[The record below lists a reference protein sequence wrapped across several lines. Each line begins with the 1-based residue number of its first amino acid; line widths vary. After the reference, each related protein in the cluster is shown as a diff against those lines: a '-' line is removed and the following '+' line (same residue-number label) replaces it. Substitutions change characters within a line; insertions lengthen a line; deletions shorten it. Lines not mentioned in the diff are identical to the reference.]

1 MTEDSFKTFNW
12 KPELRKKFFTKEQQ
26 SPEKL
31 LFPDLRMK
39 SGIQNLVRQKFQQI
53 LDTQTKIGFEAAY
66 FITYHYS
73 NPYERKPNEEFMT
86 YKQQERQM
94 KKDIETMKRR
104 FDYDCTTENSTHIR
118 NVLLKL
124 LFGITRPD
132 VYRGE
137 LPCMFFFHE
146 MGDLGFHTHLMIP
159 RPTKTRSLD
168 NKKELR
174 RILNQPKFRKK
185 VKPVNFED

>member
-86 YKQQERQM
+86 YKY
-94 KKDIETMKRR
+94 KDNMITNSVHCPSIELNLIWNEKIFMIQRALKINPFLSDFFMRIDAGICVYR
-104 FDYDCTTENSTHIR
+104 NNSPPSISFPNI
-118 NVLLKL
+118 NVLNKL
-124 LFGITRPD
+124 
-132 VYRGE
+132 
-137 LPCMFFFHE
+137 
-146 MGDLGFHTHLMIP
+146 
-159 RPTKTRSLD
+159 
-168 NKKELR
+168 
-174 RILNQPKFRKK
+174 PKYKFIYCSTYNTTYSDK
-185 VKPVNFED
+185 FQ